1 MAVPKRTI
9 RGLQD
14 LRTHSGTVEQVAS
27 PYRAY
32 MRISCLE
39 MEKFRRGQERK
50 SAMHRVE
57 NIDAR
62 FEEIEAEK
70 AAILKMTD
78 DTKTRQAIGAPRRE
92 TKTSTGHSKGGF
104 KIRY

>member
-14 LRTHSGTVEQVAS
+14 LRTYSGTVEQVAR

-39 MEKFRRGQERK
+39 MEKLRRGQERK

-70 AAILKMTD
+70 AALLTMID
-78 DTKTRQAIGAPRRE
+78 DTKTSQTIGAPGRE
-92 TKTSTGHSKGGF
+92 TKTSTGHSNDGF